1 MTVANLPNS
10 FCTGTANTMGNEV
23 SSLTDEQR
31 AEHRNATIAR
41 MDARAAE
48 AAAAEKSRL
57 VALIKARDA
66 RIAEQAAADE
76 ANPRQLVRSSKG
88 DAMTPQHRMRDVSM
102 TSDESPTQSP
112 AANSVE
118 DGETGDDVLRAF
130 QPRKE
135 PIDRA
140 TSSKGLQSA
149 LPAHVEEPDPKHL
162 QPVHRSGSG
171 SIKASIRPPIPSH
184 RDTQGLV
191 DRAKSTQGQ
200 AISQQSGQP
209 RKDEIPAQ
217 VNPVIKP
224 TMLPPI
230 DTSGRSAV
238 PAKESSIPEI
248 TTSVSAKR
256 PMPNTSTTEQNS
268 TLKTPKR
275 AALAS
280 PQSPDGSTPS
290 SGLVSKK
297 TGKSELSSAAR
308 ATIEERPP
316 AWYNKLKPG
325 SRRNP
330 DEANASTLLGRLRSD
345 VKKCRGATGAQME
358 QLLATIRDELHILAF
373 TKVSGQLLRENRML
387 HNEDGLPQIFDGKFS
402 NGVTFPWDVMADA
415 EELYNKWCLQDF
427 ETDLLRGIKRGKPG
441 VTVDS
446 IDREYKGRA
455 TSKFH
460 GNGLLINGQWW
471 PTQLTVVRD
480 GAHGATIAGIS
491 GATGEGAYSCV
502 MSGGSTYEDEDHGE
516 WVLYCG
522 TDSKYGTVTELTPRM
537 LESVENG
544 EPIRLIRSSQLKSP
558 YAPEIG
564 FRYDGLYKAV
574 SYERLGDP
582 SSIEQR
588 HRFRLERIAGQAPI
602 RGREPEKRP
611 TKQELIAHRNDKRLR
626 GFT

>member
-1 MTVANLPNS
+1 
-10 FCTGTANTMGNEV
+10 MGNEV

-57 VALIKARDA
+57 TALIKARDA

-76 ANPRQLVRSSKG
+76 PSPRHLVRSSKG
-88 DAMTPQHRMRDVSM
+88 DAMTLQHRMRDVSM
-102 TSDESPTQSP
+102 TSDASPTQSP

-140 TSSKGLQSA
+140 TSSKSLQSA

-162 QPVHRSGSG
+162 QPVHGSG
-171 SIKASIRPPIPSH
+171 YIKASIRPPIASH

-191 DRAKSTQGQ
+191 DRAKSTQSQ
-200 AISQQSGQP
+200 AINQQSGQS
-209 RKDEIPAQ
+209 RHDETTAKI
-217 VNPVIKP
+217 NPIIKS
-224 TMLPPI
+224 TMVPPI
-230 DTSGRSAV
+230 DTSKNSAA

-256 PMPNTSTTEQNS
+256 PMPNTSATEQNS

-290 SGLVSKK
+290 LGLGSKK

-345 VKKCRGATGAQME
+345 IKKCRGATGAQME
-358 QLLATIRDELHILAF
+358 QLFVTIRDELHILAF

-387 HNEDGLPQIFDGKFS
+387 HNEDGLPQIFDEAFS
-402 NGVTFPWDVMADA
+402 NGLRFPWDVRADA

-427 ETDLLRGIKRGKPG
+427 ETDLLRGIKLGKPG
-441 VTVDS
+441 SKNVGKTVDS

-455 TSKFH
+455 FAKFH

-471 PTQLTVVRD
+471 PTQLTTVRD
-480 GAHGATIAGIS
+480 GAHGLPIAGIS
-491 GATGEGAYSCV
+491 GTAGEGAYSCI
-502 MSGGSTYEDEDHGE
+502 MSAGHGYEDEDHGE

-522 TDSKYGTVTELTPRM
+522 TDSKDGTVTDYTQRM

-544 EPIRLIRSSQLKSP
+544 KAVRLIRSHELKSP
-558 YAPEIG
+558 FAPEIG
-564 FRYDGLYKAV
+564 FRYDGLYKV
-574 SYERLGDP
+574 ISFERLDDET
-582 SSIEQR
+582 STRQR
-588 HRFRLERIAGQAPI
+588 HRFRLERLADQAPI
-602 RGREPEKRP
+602 RGEGPAKRP
-611 TKQELIAHRNDKRLR
+611 TKQEIEVHKNDKRMR

>member
-1 MTVANLPNS
+1 
-10 FCTGTANTMGNEV
+10 MGNEV

-441 VTVDS
+441 VTVD
-446 IDREYKGRA
+446 I
-455 TSKFH
+455 
-460 GNGLLINGQWW
+460 
-471 PTQLTVVRD
+471 RD

-522 TDSKYGTVTELTPRM
+522 TDSKYGTVTELTQRM

>member
-1 MTVANLPNS
+1 
-10 FCTGTANTMGNEV
+10 MGNEV

-57 VALIKARDA
+57 TALIKARDA

-76 ANPRQLVRSSKG
+76 ASPRHLVRSSKG
-88 DAMTPQHRMRDVSM
+88 DATTLQHRMRDVSM
-102 TSDESPTQSP
+102 TSDASPTQSP

-140 TSSKGLQSA
+140 KSSKSLQSA

-162 QPVHRSGSG
+162 QPVHGSGSG
-171 SIKASIRPPIPSH
+171 SIKASIRPPIASH

-191 DRAKSTQGQ
+191 DRAKSTQSQ
-200 AISQQSGQP
+200 AINQQSGQS
-209 RKDEIPAQ
+209 RHDETTAKI
-217 VNPVIKP
+217 NPIIKS
-224 TMLPPI
+224 TMVPPI
-230 DTSGRSAV
+230 DTSKNSAA
-238 PAKESSIPEI
+238 PAKGSSIPEI

-256 PMPNTSTTEQNS
+256 PMPNTSATEQNS

-290 SGLVSKK
+290 LGLGSKK

-345 VKKCRGATGAQME
+345 IKKCRGATGAQME
-358 QLLATIRDELHILAF
+358 QLFVTIRDELHILAF

-387 HNEDGLPQIFDGKFS
+387 HNEDGLPQIFDEAFS
-402 NGVTFPWDVMADA
+402 NGLRFPWDVRADA

-427 ETDLLRGIKRGKPG
+427 DTDLLRGIKLGKPG
-441 VTVDS
+441 SKNVGKTVDS

-455 TSKFH
+455 FAKFH

-471 PTQLTVVRD
+471 PTQLTTVRD
-480 GAHGATIAGIS
+480 GAHGLPIAGIS
-491 GATGEGAYSCV
+491 GTAGEGAYSCI
-502 MSGGSTYEDEDHGE
+502 MSAGHGYEDEDHGE

-522 TDSKYGTVTELTPRM
+522 TDSKDGTVTDYTQRM

-544 EPIRLIRSSQLKSP
+544 KPVRLIRSHELKSP
-558 YAPEIG
+558 FAPEIG
-564 FRYDGLYKAV
+564 FRYDGLYKV
-574 SYERLGDP
+574 MSFERLDDET
-582 SSIEQR
+582 STRQR
-588 HRFRLERIAGQAPI
+588 HRFRLERLADQAPI
-602 RGREPEKRP
+602 RGEGPAKRP
-611 TKQELIAHRNDKRLR
+611 TKQEIEGHKNDKRMR

>member
-1 MTVANLPNS
+1 
-10 FCTGTANTMGNEV
+10 MGNEV

-57 VALIKARDA
+57 VALIKTRDA
-66 RIAEQAAADE
+66 RIAEQAAADG

-102 TSDESPTQSP
+102 TSDETPTRSP

-140 TSSKGLQSA
+140 TSSKSLQSA

-162 QPVHRSGSG
+162 QP
-171 SIKASIRPPIPSH
+171 
-184 RDTQGLV
+184 
-191 DRAKSTQGQ
+191 GQ

-217 VNPVIKP
+217 INPVIKP

-238 PAKESSIPEI
+238 PAKESSTPEI

-256 PMPNTSTTEQNS
+256 PMPNTSTTEQSS

-280 PQSPDGSTPS
+280 PQSPDGSTPC

-316 AWYNKLKPG
+316 AWYKKLKPG

-345 VKKCRGATGAQME
+345 IKKCRGATSAVLE
-358 QLLATIRDELHILAF
+358 QLFATIRDELHILAF
-373 TKVSGQLLRENRML
+373 TKVSGQLLRGNRML

-402 NGVTFPWDVMADA
+402 NGVTFPWDVMGDA

-460 GNGLLINGQWW
+460 GNGPLINGQWW

-522 TDSKYGTVTELTPRM
+522 TDSKDGTATELTQRM

-558 YAPEIG
+558 FAPEIG

-582 SSIEQR
+582 MSIEQR

>member
-1 MTVANLPNS
+1 
-10 FCTGTANTMGNEV
+10 MGNEV

-57 VALIKARDA
+57 TALIKARDA

-76 ANPRQLVRSSKG
+76 ASPRHLVRSSKG
-88 DAMTPQHRMRDVSM
+88 DATTLQHRMRDVSM
-102 TSDESPTQSP
+102 TSDASPTQSP

-140 TSSKGLQSA
+140 KSSKSLQN
-149 LPAHVEEPDPKHL
+149 
-162 QPVHRSGSG
+162 
-171 SIKASIRPPIPSH
+171 
-184 RDTQGLV
+184 
-191 DRAKSTQGQ
+191 RAKSTQSQ
-200 AISQQSGQP
+200 AINQQSGQS
-209 RKDEIPAQ
+209 RHDETTAKI
-217 VNPVIKP
+217 NPIIKS
-224 TMLPPI
+224 TMVPPI
-230 DTSGRSAV
+230 DTSKNSAA
-238 PAKESSIPEI
+238 PAKGSSIPEI

-256 PMPNTSTTEQNS
+256 PMPNTSATEQNS

-290 SGLVSKK
+290 LGLGSKK

-345 VKKCRGATGAQME
+345 IKKCRGATGAQME
-358 QLLATIRDELHILAF
+358 QLFVTIRDELHILAF

-387 HNEDGLPQIFDGKFS
+387 HNEDGLPQIFDEAFS
-402 NGVTFPWDVMADA
+402 NGLRFPWDVRADA

-427 ETDLLRGIKRGKPG
+427 DTDLLRGIKLGKPG
-441 VTVDS
+441 SKNVGKTVDS

-455 TSKFH
+455 FAKFH

-471 PTQLTVVRD
+471 PTQLTTVRD
-480 GAHGATIAGIS
+480 GAHGLPIAGIS
-491 GATGEGAYSCV
+491 GTAGEGAYSCI
-502 MSGGSTYEDEDHGE
+502 MSAGHGYEDEDHGE

-522 TDSKYGTVTELTPRM
+522 TDSKDGTVTDYTQRM

-544 EPIRLIRSSQLKSP
+544 KPVRLIRSHELKSP
-558 YAPEIG
+558 FAPEIG
-564 FRYDGLYKAV
+564 FRYDGLYKV
-574 SYERLGDP
+574 MSFERLDDET
-582 SSIEQR
+582 STRQR
-588 HRFRLERIAGQAPI
+588 HRFRLERLADQAPI
-602 RGREPEKRP
+602 RGEGPAKRP
-611 TKQELIAHRNDKRLR
+611 TKQEIEGHKNDKRMR